1 MKTIKKIP
9 YGICFIFL
17 CSLIPL
23 FSLLHSGFPITHD
36 GIDHVARI
44 ANFYNG
50 LSEGIIFPRWAEN
63 LNWGYGHPILMFLY
77 PLSSYLS
84 SLFHFLGFSYI
95 DSLKIVFAAAY
106 VSSGVT
112 MYFWAR
118 KQFNEYMG
126 VACAIL
132 YLYSPYRFIDLYV
145 RGAVGEHVA
154 FIFPPLIL
162 YCILNYFEA
171 KKTSQKV
178 FSFAAVAISFGLIL
192 LAHNA
197 ISLMFIPI
205 FIIYPL
211 FLAKSRKNLLG
222 VYAAF
227 FYGLVISAFFTVP
240 AFLEGKF
247 TLRDIVIGNEY
258 MYRFV
263 SNPLTLLYGK
273 WNYGITGQFSVQI
286 GILNI
291 LGILFFPY
299 VLFKLKKNKLA
310 KRLLLFFFIAFL
322 IAIFLVLPQSNFL
335 YQVLTTLK
343 KFQFPWRFLS
353 VSTFALSIITSS
365 IFLVIDKKYQ
375 KLGLIVFISLLIVI
389 SFPFF
394 QAKGYFQKPDSFFNT
409 IYYGSTD
416 TGESAPI
423 WSIRFMEHEPKGHI
437 EKITGEASFVE
448 KERESTHHI
457 YIVNVGSS
465 GARIQENTLY
475 FPGWKVLVDGALV
488 PIQFQDPAHRGL
500 LTFEVPSGQHK
511 IDVVFGDTKLRTISN
526 ILSVLSFVLLLLSV
540 ILVRIKYKHE
550 KK

>member
-1 MKTIKKIP
+1 
-9 YGICFIFL
+9 
-17 CSLIPL
+17 
-23 FSLLHSGFPITHD
+23 
-36 GIDHVARI
+36 
-44 ANFYNG
+44 
-50 LSEGIIFPRWAEN
+50 
-63 LNWGYGHPILMFLY
+63 
-77 PLSSYLS
+77 
-84 SLFHFLGFSYI
+84 
-95 DSLKIVFAAAY
+95 
-106 VSSGVT
+106 
-112 MYFWAR
+112 
-118 KQFNEYMG
+118 
-126 VACAIL
+126 
-132 YLYSPYRFIDLYV
+132 
-145 RGAVGEHVA
+145 
-154 FIFPPLIL
+154 
-162 YCILNYFEA
+162 
-171 KKTSQKV
+171 
-178 FSFAAVAISFGLIL
+178 
-192 LAHNA
+192 
-197 ISLMFIPI
+197 MFIPI

-211 FLAKSRKNLLG
+211 FLVKNKKSLFW
-222 VYAAF
+222 VYSTF
-227 FYGLVISAFFTVP
+227 LYGLLLSAFFTIP

-258 MYRFV
+258 VYRFV
-263 SNPLTLLYGK
+263 ANPLTLLYGK

-291 LGILFFPY
+291 LGILVFPY
-299 VLFKLKKNKLA
+299 VLFKLKKNKLV
-310 KRLLLFFFIAFL
+310 KRLLLFFFVAFL

-365 IFLVIDKKYQ
+365 IFLVLDKKYQ
-375 KLGLIVFISLLIVI
+375 KLGLIVFISLAIII
-389 SFPFF
+389 SFPYF
-394 QAKGYFQKPDSFFNT
+394 QAKGYFKKPDSFFNT
-409 IYYGSTD
+409 IYHGSTD

-475 FPGWKVLVDGALV
+475 FPGWKVLVDGVLV

-511 IDVVFGDTKLRTISN
+511 IDVVFGETKLRTISN
-526 ILSVLSFVLLLLSV
+526 ILSILSFAVLLLVV
-540 ILVRIKYKHE
+540 IIVRIKYKHE